1 MLSQKTVKQAI
12 LEYFHIW
19 RFSSRQLTNGGVG
32 INTVGGSI
40 QGLIPETL
48 FCNKL

>member
-19 RFSSRQLTNGGVG
+19 TYSSRLLTNGGVG
-32 INTVGGSI
+32 INKVGGSI

-48 FCNKL
+48 FCKEL

>member
-19 RFSSRQLTNGGVG
+19 RFSCRLLTNGGVG
-32 INTVGGSI
+32 INNVGCSI
-40 QGLIPETL
+40 LGLIPETL
-48 FCNKL
+48 FCKGF